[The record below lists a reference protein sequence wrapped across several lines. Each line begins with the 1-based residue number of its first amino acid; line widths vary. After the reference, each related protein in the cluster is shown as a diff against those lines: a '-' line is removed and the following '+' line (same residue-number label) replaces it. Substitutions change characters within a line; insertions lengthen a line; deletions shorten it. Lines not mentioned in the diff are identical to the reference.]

1 MFKDKRGEDIFP
13 NVIFI
18 VVNILFFSMLML
30 FVFKASTGAM
40 VYEQAYVKQIALL
53 IDYSTP
59 KTDVKID
66 FTDAVKVAKENKK
79 TGDLVKIDDVNK
91 EVIVSL
97 SGQGGYAFKYFSDYD
112 VSPKIVNNFLFISIK
127 SKGAA
132 PENLEDIW
140 PDVKPGEIPVEKLDE
155 SKFKVRSLADMK
167 KAIEYAKL
175 NSVVNRNCLCGNNCE
190 KYTQYLIDASTE
202 NGIPDPL
209 LALSLMMQESS
220 CEQEKVCP
228 STQYGGLMQVCC
240 VISGCGKS
248 KDTPYVENWND
259 EKTNIFAGT
268 KELKSKYSNSC
279 KQFSSACTEE
289 YKTKTYCGWEYAL
302 RGYNG
307 WGCNP
312 SFPVQDKFVTQVIQR
327 YEILKKVVEENKSE

>member
-1 MFKDKRGEDIFP
+1 MQKRWDFFLFKDKRGEDIFP

-66 FTDAVKVAKENKK
+66 FTKAMEVAKENKK

-112 VSPKIVNNFLFISIK
+112 VSPKIVNNFLFLSIK
-127 SKGAA
+127 SKGTA

-140 PDVKPGEIPVEKLDE
+140 PDVKPGEIPVEKFDE
-155 SKFKVRSLADMK
+155 SKFNVRSLDEMK

-175 NSVVNRNCLCGNNCE
+175 NSVVNRNCLCGGNCE
-190 KYTQYLIDASTE
+190 DYAQYLIDASTE

-220 CEQEKVCP
+220 CQQEKVCP

-240 VISGCGKS
+240 VVGGCGKN

-259 EKTNIFAGT
+259 EKTNIFAGA
-268 KELKSKYSNSC
+268 KELKSKY
-279 KQFSSACTEE
+279 T
-289 YKTKTYCGWEYAL
+289 
-302 RGYNG
+302 
-307 WGCNP
+307 
-312 SFPVQDKFVTQVIQR
+312 D
-327 YEILKKVVEENKSE
+327 